1 MIKAYATN
9 STKKKSGLEKSTW
22 NSFRSISEP
31 SLLRTLA
38 SLPPLTVEDLPQPI
52 MAISRNLETLV
63 TRHPLDLPARLG
75 LGQQEELVI
84 TTMGLLTLLLHQD
97 RHLTWERKEPAHL
110 PRILTSTQKRLGVP
124 TIYSSNRHQEVHTTV
139 KCSHFKLQMQINP

>member
-1 MIKAYATN
+1 
-9 STKKKSGLEKSTW
+9 
-22 NSFRSISEP
+22 
-31 SLLRTLA
+31 
-38 SLPPLTVEDLPQPI
+38 

-75 LGQQEELVI
+75 LGQQEELQVI

-97 RHLTWERKEPAHL
+97 RHLTWEKKEPAHL

-139 KCSHFKLQMQINP
+139 KCFRIKLQMQIDPWFQTQCFP